1 MATSKEQLKQ
11 YFETGDTPSETQ
23 FGELIDSYRHI
34 DTGAVI
40 TSVEEYDDSTT
51 VNISDNDAIVVPKS
65 NFYDNRYKR
74 QYSETI
80 TIDGDADKYYQVV
93 FKGGNQNRIRE
104 LNIYRRHTDMAPDTW
119 NTPILKGAL
128 TAEFRLNAGSW
139 GGAEYDWMLLDFREK
154 YTTMLADAGHV
165 NTKRAFYVMLRGGG
179 AQYHIDSD
187 DVLDIQIVYS
197 SEDIIYPNSNPV
209 YVEYGKAPIT
219 EINTQNISDH
229 IVILKKDITNFA
241 TLEDIANFTTLE
253 PDEIGS
259 ERRGIVKHHNTSGSA
274 NGIFHIKT
282 PMRIDSGYDMFHF
295 NAKGYFYGSGEII
308 DITWVGYCYPSD
320 GTIRQMKSNV
330 LRAEPDKVQAGQYI
344 GSDQHVYLWLK
355 STTAYYT
362 TFRINT
368 IRVGNGPLFKEG
380 DLEVIVSDQAQL

>member
-80 TIDGDADKYYQVV
+80 TIDGDADTYYQVV
-93 FKGGNQNRIRE
+93 IKGGNQNRIRN
-104 LNIYRRHTDMAPDTW
+104 LNIYRRHTDPAPDTW
-119 NTPILKGAL
+119 YTSSHGGSL

-139 GGAEYDWMLLDFREK
+139 GGSEYDWMLLDFREK
-154 YTTMLADAGHV
+154 YCTMLADAGHV

-187 DVLDIQIVYS
+187 DVLDIQVVYS
-197 SEDIIYPNSNPV
+197 TDDIIYPNSNPE
-209 YVEYGKAPIT
+209 YVEYGKTPLT
-219 EINTQNISDH
+219 EVNIQNLSDH
-229 IVILKKDITNFA
+229 RIVLRR
-241 TLEDIANFTTLE
+241 DIANMATLDDITDIETNE
-253 PDEIGS
+253 PDQYGA
-259 ERRGIVKHHNTSGSA
+259 ERRGILKYIRVTAVPG
-274 NGIFHIKT
+274 GIFHIKT
-282 PMRIDSGYDMFHF
+282 PIRVDTHSHMFHF
-295 NAKGYFYGSGEII
+295 SAEGYFYGNGQPI
-308 DITWVGYCYPSD
+308 DIVWVGYSYAAQNNL
-320 GTIRQMKSNV
+320 IRDHTSV
-330 LRAEPDKVQAGQYI
+330 LRADPTKVEAGQYV
-344 GSDQHVYLWLK
+344 GSDNHVYLWIKPSSL
-355 STTAYYT
+355 YYA

-368 IRVGNGPLFKEG
+368 IRVGSGPLFEEG
-380 DLEVIVSDQAQL
+380 DLELIISTEAQL